1 MAMISEKD
9 KEMIRKKFEEI
20 KNPVKLINFTQQI
33 ECEYCKNTRKIME
46 ELSALS
52 DKISLEIY
60 NFQLDKQ
67 KAEEYKIDKIP
78 ATAII
83 GSKDYDVRYYGIPAG
98 YEFTS
103 LIEDIIDVSKGEPG
117 LSQETIDK
125 LNQIQKDVHLQVF
138 VTPTCPYCPN
148 AVRLAHKF
156 AIAIDKITADM
167 VEAIE
172 FPHLSVKYNVR
183 GVPKTVINEE
193 YSVEGV
199 VPENILLEKILEAV
213 KQE

>member
-1 MAMISEKD
+1 MATISEKD
-9 KEMIRKKFEEI
+9 KETIKKKFEEI
-20 KNPVKLINFTQQI
+20 KNSVKLINFTQQI
-33 ECEYCKNTRKIME
+33 ECEYCENTRKIME
-46 ELSALS
+46 EISKLS

-78 ATAII
+78 ATVIF
-83 GSKDYDVRYYGIPAG
+83 GLKDYGIRYYGIPTG

-103 LIEDIIDVSKGEPG
+103 LIEDIIDVSKGESG

-156 AIAIDKITADM
+156 AIANYRITADM

-183 GVPKTVINEE
+183 GVPKTIINEE
-193 YSVEGV
+193 HSVEGA

-213 KQE
+213 K

>member
-1 MAMISEKD
+1 M
-9 KEMIRKKFEEI
+9 EEI
-20 KNPVKLINFTQQI
+20 SK
-33 ECEYCKNTRKIME
+33 
-46 ELSALS
+46 LS

-67 KAEEYKIDKIP
+67 KAEVYKIDKIL
-78 ATAII
+78 ATII
-83 GSKDYDVRYYGIPAG
+83 FCLKDYGIRYYGIPAG

-156 AIAIDKITADM
+156 AIATDKITADM

-193 YSVEGV
+193 YSVEGA

-213 KQE
+213 K

>member
-9 KEMIRKKFEEI
+9 KETIRKKFEEI
-20 KNPVKLINFTQQI
+20 KNSVKLINFTQQI
-33 ECEYCKNTRKIME
+33 ECEYYEDTRKIME
-46 ELSALS
+46 EISKLS

-67 KAEEYKIDKIP
+67 KAEVYKIDKIL
-78 ATAII
+78 ATII
-83 GSKDYDVRYYGIPAG
+83 FCLKDYGIRYYGIPAG

-156 AIAIDKITADM
+156 AIATDKITADM

-193 YSVEGV
+193 YSVEGA
-199 VPENILLEKILEAV
+199 VPENILIEKILEAV
-213 KQE
+213 K

>member
-1 MAMISEKD
+1 MISEKD
-9 KEMIRKKFEEI
+9 KETIRKKFEEI
-20 KNPVKLINFTQQI
+20 KNSVKLINFTQQI
-33 ECEYCKNTRKIME
+33 ECEYYEDTRKIME
-46 ELSALS
+46 EISKLS

-67 KAEEYKIDKIP
+67 KAEVYKIDKIL
-78 ATAII
+78 ATII
-83 GSKDYDVRYYGIPAG
+83 FCLKDYGIRYYGIPAG

-156 AIAIDKITADM
+156 AIATDKITADM

-193 YSVEGV
+193 YSVEGA

-213 KQE
+213 K

>member
-1 MAMISEKD
+1 MATISEKD
-9 KEMIRKKFEEI
+9 KETIKKKFEEI
-20 KNPVKLINFTQQI
+20 KNSVKLINFTQQI
-33 ECEYCKNTRKIME
+33 ECEYCEDTRKTME
-46 ELSALS
+46 EISKLS

-78 ATAII
+78 ATVIF
-83 GSKDYDVRYYGIPAG
+83 GLKDYGIRYYGIPAG

-156 AIAIDKITADM
+156 AIASDKITADM

-183 GVPKTVINEE
+183 GVPKTIINEE
-193 YSVEGV
+193 HSVEGA

-213 KQE
+213 K